1 MDTPQDEVN
10 LSSQKKHYS
19 KLHSLKILVSNYLN
33 AQYNGIKNILFLQP
47 KSSEINNEVEQ
58 LEKSNEVEK
67 LEKNRELINSPST
80 KELEKYYTNAM
91 VRSVKQR
98 SKELCYKEEYLKYA
112 NTIVEDCLRKHD
124 NGSSY
129 ILIKTICLACLR
141 QMTDMHNGI
150 ILNMTSEEKVETEAI
165 EYIKIYQSDKT
176 KLELADEIIKEIL
189 WGEYDWYQKE
199 EV

>member
-1 MDTPQDEVN
+1 MDTAQDEFN

-19 KLHSLKILVSNYLN
+19 KLYALKIFVSNYLN
-33 AQYNGIKNILFLQP
+33 AQYNGIKNILFRQP
-47 KSSEINNEVEQ
+47 TTSETNNEVE
-58 LEKSNEVEK
+58 N

-112 NTIVEDCLRKHD
+112 NTIVEDCLRKHE

-176 KLELADEIIKEIL
+176 KLAVAEEIIKEIL
-189 WGEYDWYQKE
+189 WGEYDWYTKG
-199 EV
+199 